1 MQQAHAGKPPLP
13 FERPEGI
20 VEAPICAGTGVPASG
35 CSEQIAEVFLA
46 DMPREDEREYV
57 RVTVGGDG
65 TCLATEATPASERR
79 TALFLKAPA
88 DAQEWVAAAGIP
100 QPPAVPCAAPGIIS
114 ATAAMTVPLAV
125 AAITSPRTDE
135 HIGGVVSIWGNAA
148 GPYVLETGAGDE
160 PAEWSAIASGSGS
173 PNASLLGV
181 WPVTG
186 LQPGTYTLRLLVAL
200 PDSPQQET
208 RLRVVVDPTSLAV
221 RLVQPVPG
229 TTIREGNILTLSA
242 EASGPAARVE
252 LLVDD
257 QVAGSEP
264 GTLASISWVAAGI
277 GQHTIVAEVVG
288 EDGTRARSQPIVLE
302 VLH

>member
-1 MQQAHAGKPPLP
+1 
-13 FERPEGI
+13 
-20 VEAPICAGTGVPASG
+20 
-35 CSEQIAEVFLA
+35 
-46 DMPREDEREYV
+46 
-57 RVTVGGDG
+57 
-65 TCLATEATPASERR
+65 
-79 TALFLKAPA
+79 
-88 DAQEWVAAAGIP
+88 
-100 QPPAVPCAAPGIIS
+100 
-114 ATAAMTVPLAV
+114 
-125 AAITSPRTDE
+125 
-135 HIGGVVSIWGNAA
+135 
-148 GPYVLETGAGDE
+148 
-160 PAEWSAIASGSGS
+160 
-173 PNASLLGV
+173 V